1 METRKTKRADLE
13 KKRPVFLQLGFI
25 VALGAALAAFE
36 WKTPDTGTIV
46 LPPRTTG
53 VIEQEI
59 APVIIE
65 KKEAPKPV
73 NTTQLK
79 QVSDLIEDL
88 PDIEI
93 KTEADPDDMV
103 LPEIYKP
110 VLPDEPQDENSDPF
124 MVVEIMPE
132 FPGGIAALH
141 AYLYENIEYP
151 RMAREAG
158 ISGIVYLSF
167 VVGTDGKLSDISVL
181 RGVGGGCTEEAIRVV
196 KAMPAWKPG
205 IQRSKAVKVKMTLPI
220 SFKLVNS

>member
-13 KKRPVFLQLGFI
+13 KKRPVFLQLGLI

-59 APVIIE
+59 IPVIIE

-93 KTEADPDDMV
+93 KTEANPNDMV

-110 VLPDEPQDENSDPF
+110 VLHDEPEDVNDEPF
-124 MVVEIMPE
+124 VVVEIMPE

-141 AYLYENIEYP
+141 AYLSKNIEYP
-151 RMAREAG
+151 RMAKEAG

-167 VVGTDGKLSDISVL
+167 VVGTDGKLSDITVL
-181 RGVGGGCTEEAIRVV
+181 RAVGGGCTEEAIRVV

>member
-13 KKRPVFLQLGFI
+13 KKRPVFLQLGLI

-59 APVIIE
+59 IPVIIE

-93 KTEADPDDMV
+93 KTEANPNDMV

-110 VLPDEPQDENSDPF
+110 VLHDEPEDVNDEPF
-124 MVVEIMPE
+124 VVVEIMPE
-132 FPGGIAALH
+132 FPGGIAA
-141 AYLYENIEYP
+141 
-151 RMAREAG
+151 
-158 ISGIVYLSF
+158 
-167 VVGTDGKLSDISVL
+167 
-181 RGVGGGCTEEAIRVV
+181 
-196 KAMPAWKPG
+196 
-205 IQRSKAVKVKMTLPI
+205 
-220 SFKLVNS
+220 

>member
-141 AYLYENIEYP
+141 AYLSKNIEYP

>member
-141 AYLYENIEYP
+141 AYLSKNIEYP

-158 ISGIVYLSF
+158 ITGIVYLSF

>member
-59 APVIIE
+59 IPVIIE

>member
-110 VLPDEPQDENSDPF
+110 VLPDEPEDENSDPF

-141 AYLYENIEYP
+141 AYLYKNIEYP

-158 ISGIVYLSF
+158 ITGIVYLSF

>member
-88 PDIEI
+88 PEVEIEI
-93 KTEADPDDMV
+93 EADPDDMV

>member
-88 PDIEI
+88 PEVEIEI
-93 KTEADPDDMV
+93 EADPDDMV

-110 VLPDEPQDENSDPF
+110 VLPDEPEDENSDPF

>member
-59 APVIIE
+59 TPVIIE

-110 VLPDEPQDENSDPF
+110 VLPDEPEDQNNDPF
-124 MVVEIMPE
+124 VVVEIMPE

-141 AYLYENIEYP
+141 AYLSKNIEYP

>member
-1 METRKTKRADLE
+1 METRKIKRADLE
-13 KKRPVFLQLGFI
+13 KKRPVFLQLGLI

-36 WKTPDTGTIV
+36 WKTPNTGIIA
-46 LPPRTTG
+46 LPVRTTDA
-53 VIEQEI
+53 IDI
-59 APVIIE
+59 DIIDFIPK

-79 QVSDLIEDL
+79 QVSDLLEDL
-88 PDIEI
+88 PEVEIEI
-93 KTEADPDDMV
+93 EADPDDMV

-110 VLPDEPQDENSDPF
+110 VLPDEPEDQNSDPF
-124 MVVEIMPE
+124 VVVEIMPE

-141 AYLYENIEYP
+141 AYLSENIEYP

-167 VVGTDGKLSDISVL
+167 VVGADGKLSDIIVL

>member
-1 METRKTKRADLE
+1 
-13 KKRPVFLQLGFI
+13 
-25 VALGAALAAFE
+25 
-36 WKTPDTGTIV
+36 
-46 LPPRTTG
+46 
-53 VIEQEI
+53 
-59 APVIIE
+59 
-65 KKEAPKPV
+65 
-73 NTTQLK
+73 
-79 QVSDLIEDL
+79 
-88 PDIEI
+88 
-93 KTEADPDDMV
+93 
-103 LPEIYKP
+103 
-110 VLPDEPQDENSDPF
+110 
-124 MVVEIMPE
+124 MPE

>member
-93 KTEADPDDMV
+93 KIEADPDDMV

-141 AYLYENIEYP
+141 AYLSKNIEYP

-158 ISGIVYLSF
+158 ITGIVYLSF

>member
-46 LPPRTTG
+46 LPQRITG
-53 VIEQEI
+53 AIDIDIIDVI
-59 APVIIE
+59 PE

-79 QVSDLIEDL
+79 QVSDLLDDL
-88 PDIEI
+88 PEVEIEI
-93 KTEADPDDMV
+93 EADPDDMV

-110 VLPDEPQDENSDPF
+110 VLPDEPEDENSDPF

-141 AYLYENIEYP
+141 AYLSENIEYP

>member
-110 VLPDEPQDENSDPF
+110 VLPDEPEDENSDPF

>member
-79 QVSDLIEDL
+79 QVSDLIENL

-110 VLPDEPQDENSDPF
+110 VLPDEPQDEDSDPF

>member
-59 APVIIE
+59 IPVIIE

-141 AYLYENIEYP
+141 AYLSKNIEYP